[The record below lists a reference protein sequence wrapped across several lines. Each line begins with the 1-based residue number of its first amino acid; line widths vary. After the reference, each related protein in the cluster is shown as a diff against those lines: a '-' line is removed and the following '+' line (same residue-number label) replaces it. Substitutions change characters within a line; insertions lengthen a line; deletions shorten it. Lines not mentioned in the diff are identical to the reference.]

1 MNDPLHTPLSA
12 APTIRAALDRIARND
27 AWYQGFEGEDS
38 READE
43 IYSRECRA
51 SQKDLSIAA
60 AASITDVAAL
70 LAWCCRQLESDEL
83 TEAEIAALGKCR
95 DFMTK
100 LAGI

>member
-1 MNDPLHTPLSA
+1 MKDPLQNSSSA
-12 APTIRAALDRIARND
+12 ALTIRAALDRIARND
-27 AWYQGFEGEDS
+27 AWYQEFEGEGT

-60 AASITDVAAL
+60 ATSITDVAAL
-70 LAWCCRQLESDEL
+70 LVWCCRQLETDEL

-95 DFMTK
+95 DFMAK